1 MDVATLKT
9 RLQSGEPLI
18 LIDVRDAEEITKEP
32 YFMTPP
38 KNYLNIPVLPI
49 LFASKKELQGKIF
62 GRLQLPLDTPII
74 TLCHSGG
81 RSERACAQLGQHGWN
96 TESLDG
102 GVLAWG
108 EPI

>member
-18 LIDVRDAEEITKEP
+18 LIDVRDVEEIADEP
-32 YFMTPP
+32 YFVTPP

-49 LFASKKELQGKIF
+49 LFASKEELQGKIF
-62 GRLQLPLDTPII
+62 GMLQLPLDTPII

-81 RSERACAQLGQHGWN
+81 RSERACAQLRKHGWN

-108 EPI
+108 QPI